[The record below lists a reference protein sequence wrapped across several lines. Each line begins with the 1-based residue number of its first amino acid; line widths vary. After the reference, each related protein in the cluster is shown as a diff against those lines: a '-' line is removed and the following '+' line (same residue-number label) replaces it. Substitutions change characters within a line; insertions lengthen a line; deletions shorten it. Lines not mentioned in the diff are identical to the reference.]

1 MVIIF
6 NLDVNLQELMNRL
19 KLNANEYSTLLKT
32 WTNELLQISDYLNSS
47 MMSKHQ
53 LAELKKAKNRYSTM
67 YTEISMVT
75 PPAIILDEHR
85 ALLPIVKEF
94 LDLLGKAQ
102 KVYYDEAFKLKE
114 NIEFEKLIE
123 AHDTRNALNLK
134 IFTQIKT
141 IAEKLN

>member
-6 NLDVNLQELMNRL
+6 NLDVNLQELLNIL
-19 KLNANEYSTLLKT
+19 KLNANDYSSLLKT
-32 WTNELLQISDYLNSS
+32 WTNELMQISNYLDSS
-47 MMSKHQ
+47 MMSKQQ
-53 LAELKKAKNRYSTM
+53 LAELKKAKSLYSTM

-75 PPAIILDEHR
+75 PPAIVLDEHR
-85 ALLPIVKEF
+85 ALLPIVEEF

-102 KVYYDEAFKLKE
+102 KVYYDEAKE

-123 AHDTRNALNLK
+123 AHATRNALNRK
-134 IFTQIKT
+134 IFTQIKI